1 MDKRFDHKK
10 IEEKWIKKWEEEG
23 IYHFDE
29 NKDNVFS
36 IDTPPPYASGDL
48 HVGHAKNFTEMD
60 IIARFK
66 RMNGYNVFFPV
77 GYDDNGLPTEKY
89 VEKNLGITKDS
100 VSRDEF
106 FEKCFE
112 VSTEIEK
119 KMKKTFQRLG
129 ISLDWNYAYRTIS
142 KDVWYVSQRSFIEL
156 YKRGLIKRRLEPT
169 IWCPYH
175 QTALAQAVVEDKE
188 KETYLNYLKFK
199 IKEGGEIEIATTRP
213 ELLPSCVAVFVNP
226 NDENKKNLIGKHAI
240 VPIYNF
246 EVPIIGEEDVDTGFG
261 TGAVMVC
268 TFGDSKDVEWWKK
281 HKLPLKVSI
290 TKDGRMNDNAG
301 KYAGMKITEARK
313 KIIEDL
319 KEKGILYKQEKIK
332 QIVGTCWRCH
342 TPVEYIPTEQWFID
356 LLNHKD
362 ELIEI
367 GKEINWK
374 PEFYFKRYED
384 WVKNLK
390 WDWCISRQR
399 YYGVPFPVWY
409 CKDCGEV
416 IVADESQIPVDPR
429 KTKPEK
435 CPKCGSKN
443 IVPEED
449 VMDTWM
455 TSSMTPMIPIKW
467 NEKLK
472 EKVFPMDLRAQSHDI
487 IRTWAFYTIVKSLYH
502 FNSIPWKNIMI
513 TGFVYAAK
521 GVQMHKS
528 LGTGIDPNKK
538 MDEYGSDALR
548 YWAVSSGLGEDLIY
562 KEQDLVRGKK
572 IINKLWNASLFA
584 SKFLEKIENPK
595 LRIVDKWVLTKLN
608 DTIKKATEYYNNF
621 EISKAKKT
629 VENFFMNIFCDDY
642 LEMIKWRVY
651 NNIDEEGAKYT
662 LYHVLKTIL
671 KLFAPIMPFVTEEIY
686 RNLFEDKSIHRSS
699 WPEPNYNFEID
710 IPIDEILSSG
720 RKAKSEK
727 GISVGK
733 EIDNI
738 EIHGPEV
745 EEEVKEDIKN
755 TLRTKGLIWVIDE
768 EIKAVIP

>member
-1 MDKRFDHKK
+1 MDKRFEHKK
-10 IEEKWIKKWEEEG
+10 VEEKWIKKWEEEG

-29 NKDNVFS
+29 KKNNVFS

-66 RMNGYNVFFPV
+66 RMNGYNVFFPI
-77 GYDDNGLPTEKY
+77 GFDDNGTPTEKY

-106 FEKCFE
+106 FKKCLE
-112 VSTEIEK
+112 VSSEIEK

-129 ISLDWNYAYRTIS
+129 ISLDWKYAYKTIS
-142 KDVWYVSQRSFIEL
+142 RDVWYVSQRSFIEL
-156 YKRGLIKRRLEPT
+156 YKKGLIKRRLEPT

-226 NDENKKNLIGKHAI
+226 KDESKKNFIGKHAI

-246 EVPIIGEEDVDTGFG
+246 EVPIIGEEDVDMEFG

-281 HKLPLKVSI
+281 HKLPLRISI
-290 TKDGRMNDNAG
+290 TKNGRMNDNAG
-301 KYAGMKITEARK
+301 KYVGMKITEARK

-332 QIVGTCWRCH
+332 QVVGTCWRCH
-342 TPVEYIPTEQWFID
+342 TPVEYIPTEQWFVD
-356 LLNHKD
+356 LLDHK
-362 ELIEI
+362 EEFIKI
-367 GKEINWK
+367 GKEINWNPK
-374 PEFYFKRYED
+374 FYFKRYED

-416 IVADESQIPVDPR
+416 IVADESQIPLDPR
-429 KTKPEK
+429 ETKPDR

-467 NEKLK
+467 NEELK
-472 EKVFPMDLRAQSHDI
+472 EKIFPMDLRAQSHDI

-502 FNSIPWKNIMI
+502 FNQIPWKDILI

-572 IINKLWNASLFA
+572 IINKLWNASLFV
-584 SKFLEKIENPK
+584 SKFLGKVENPK
-595 LRIVDKWVLTKLN
+595 LRTVDKWLLSKLN
-608 DTIKKATEYYNNF
+608 EVIKISTKYYEKY
-621 EISKAKKT
+621 EISKARKT
-629 VENFFMNIFCDDY
+629 IENFFMNIFCDDY
-642 LEMIKWRVY
+642 LEMIKWRLY
-651 NNIDEEGAKYT
+651 NNVDEKGAKYT
-662 LYHVLKTIL
+662 LYHGLKTIL

-686 RNLFEDKSIHRSS
+686 RNLFEDKSIHISS
-699 WPEPNYNFEID
+699 WPKEIEVKNVEV
-710 IPIDEILSSG
+710 PIDEILSAG

-727 GISVGK
+727 GISLGK
-733 EIDNI
+733 EVEVI

-745 EEEVKEDIKN
+745 SEELKEDIKN
-755 TLRTKGLIWVIDE
+755 TLRAKKLVWIIDK
-768 EIKAVIP
+768 EIKAVVG